1 MLALRLRWAF
11 RDAKSR
17 WVQVAGIALM
27 IAIGTGLFAGLSSFT
42 HWRIISN
49 EESFQLTNMY
59 DIRALLGGDTFLSQ
73 GSLAAIAEGIDGVE
87 AAEERLI
94 SNTQAE
100 VDTADGPVFVRARVI
115 GVDMSDGGPDV
126 NGVEV
131 IAGRSIRETE
141 FGEPVVLI
149 ERNFG
154 VFYDLPEQ
162 GDLRL
167 GGDLSTRY
175 VGLAVSPEY
184 FIVVEEGSFIGQA
197 NLLAVFTSVETAQT
211 LSGRQGLVND
221 LVLSTEPETDLS
233 EVEAA
238 LLARTSERHPGT
250 QLTLMRPEDDASYR
264 ALTQDPEGDQQ
275 IYNVMALVLF
285 GGAAFAAL
293 NFAARMVETQRR
305 EIGTS
310 MALGVNPLAIALRPV
325 LVGVQIAVLG
335 VVFGVGIGLLVG
347 RLMSGVLEG
356 FISLPIFI
364 TPFQTGVFLRV
375 AAIGFLVPILAVT
388 WPVFRATRVRPV
400 EAIRTGHLAAR
411 GGGLAPFISRI
422 PLPGNSLGRMP
433 FRNLL
438 RAPRRT
444 LLTLLALTAVLA
456 ILFGTAGM
464 RDSFLSTLEKG
475 DEELLR
481 GAPDRLTVQLDS
493 YYPVDSPEVDN
504 IVNGGALGVAE
515 PGLTMTAAALPT
527 GETGGLTEGIDL
539 QSAAAALHRIGS
551 DVVEL
556 DVQFID
562 FGSDFWTP
570 SVVEGELSV
579 DRPGILLARK
589 AASDLG
595 VGVGDDV
602 SLIHPMR
609 TGPGAFAAKAST
621 IPVIGIHPHP
631 LRFYAYMDIR
641 HAGLAGLEGVVN
653 TVTGT
658 PANQGDLFAVKR
670 ALFGAPGVTAVQG
683 LSEAFEATAEVFE
696 QVSAVFL
703 IVEIFVLGLVLLIA
717 FNAANIS
724 SDERAR
730 DHATMFAY
738 GVSVRRVIASLAVE
752 GLVLGVLAAM
762 LGIVIGYALLLWMV
776 LVLVP
781 QSYPDMGILLSI
793 NMPVMAAFLAV
804 GAAVVALAP
813 ALTVRKL
820 QRMDIPGT
828 LRVLE

>member
-1 MLALRLRWAF
+1 MLALKLRWAF
-11 RDAKSR
+11 RDAKAR

-49 EESFQLTNMY
+49 EESLRLTNMY
-59 DIRALLGGDTFLSQ
+59 DVRARLSGDGFLPQ
-73 GSLAAIAEGIDGVE
+73 RSLAAIAQGIDGVL
-87 AAEERLI
+87 AVEERLI

-100 VDTADGPVFVRARVI
+100 VDTDDGPVLVRARVI

-131 IAGRSIRETE
+131 IAGRGIRETE

-154 VFYDLPEQ
+154 VYYELPEQ

-167 GGDLSTRY
+167 GGDVSTRY
-175 VGLAVSPEY
+175 VGQAVSPEY

-197 NLLAVFTSVETAQT
+197 NLVAVFTSLETAQQ
-211 LSGRQGLVND
+211 LSGRSGLVND
-221 LVLSTEPETDLS
+221 LVLTAEPGADLS
-233 EVEAA
+233 EIESA
-238 LLARTSERHPGT
+238 LLARTSESHPDT
-250 QLTLMRPEDDASYR
+250 QLTLMRPEDDASYL

-275 IYNVMALVLF
+275 VYNVMALVLF

-310 MALGVNPLAIALRPV
+310 MALGVSPVAIALRPV
-325 LVGVQIAVLG
+325 LVGVQIAILG

-347 RLMSGVLEG
+347 RLMAGVLEG
-356 FISLPIFI
+356 FLSLPIFI
-364 TPFQTGVFLRV
+364 TPFQTGVFLQV
-375 AAIGFLVPILAVT
+375 AAIGFLLPILAVL
-388 WPVFRATRVRPV
+388 WPVFRATRVQPV

-411 GGGLAPFISRI
+411 GGGLAPFINRI
-422 PLPGNSLGRMP
+422 PLPGSSLGRMP

-456 ILFGTAGM
+456 ILFGIAGM

-481 GAPDRLTVQLDS
+481 GAPDRLTVQLDA
-493 YYPVDSPEVDN
+493 YYPVESPQVSN

-515 PGLTMTAAALPT
+515 HGLTMAAAGLPQRAIGGS
-527 GETGGLTEGIDL
+527 GETMDL
-539 QSAAAALHRIGS
+539 ENAAETLHRFGS
-551 DVVEL
+551 DAVEL
-556 DVQFID
+556 SVQFID
-562 FGSDFWTP
+562 FESHFWTP
-570 SVVEGELSV
+570 SVVEGELSF
-579 DRPGILLARK
+579 DEPGIVLARK

-595 VGVGDDV
+595 VDVGDEIG
-602 SLIHPMR
+602 LIHPRR

-621 IPVIGIHPHP
+621 LPIVAIHPHP

-641 HAGLAGLEGVVN
+641 HAGLAGLEGAAN
-653 TVTGT
+653 TIAGT
-658 PANQGDLFAVKR
+658 PANQSDLFDVKR
-670 ALFGAPGVTAVQG
+670 ALFENPGVTAVQG
-683 LSEAFEATAEVFE
+683 LSEAFEATAELFE

-703 IVEIFVLGLVLLIA
+703 IMEIFVLGLVLLIA
-717 FNAANIS
+717 FNAANIN

-730 DHATMFAY
+730 DHATMFAF
-738 GVSVRRVIASLAVE
+738 GVSVRRVVGSLAME
-752 GLVLGVLAAM
+752 GLVLGVLAAV
-762 LGIVIGYALLLWMV
+762 LGVVFGYALLLWMV

-781 QSYPDMGILLSI
+781 ASYPEMGVLLSI
-793 NMPVMAAFLAV
+793 NIPAMTGFLAA

-813 ALTVRKL
+813 TLTVRKL
-820 QRMDIPGT
+820 RRMDIPGT

>member
-1 MLALRLRWAF
+1 MSALTLRWAF
-11 RDAKSR
+11 RDAKAR

-49 EESFQLTNMY
+49 EESLQLTNMY
-59 DIRALLGGDTFLSQ
+59 DVRARLSEGAFLPQ
-73 GSLAAIAEGIDGVE
+73 NSLAAIAEDVDGVE
-87 AAEERLI
+87 AVEERLI
-94 SNTQAE
+94 AGTQAE
-100 VDTADGPVFVRARVI
+100 VETDDGPVLVRARTI
-115 GVDMSDGGPDV
+115 GVDMSDGGPHV

-131 IAGRSIRETE
+131 IAGRGISEAE

-154 VFYDLPEQ
+154 VYYDLPEQ
-162 GDLRL
+162 GQLRL
-167 GGDLSTRY
+167 GGDVSTRY
-175 VGLAVSPEY
+175 VGQAVSPEY

-197 NLLAVFTSVETAQT
+197 NLVAVFTSLETAQD
-211 LSGRQGLVND
+211 LSGRPGLVND
-221 LVLSTEPETDLS
+221 LVLTAAPGADLS
-233 EVEAA
+233 AIETA
-238 LLARTSERHPGT
+238 LLARTAERHPGT
-250 QLTLMRPEDDASYR
+250 QLTLMRPVDDASYL

-305 EIGTS
+305 EIGTA
-310 MALGVNPLAIALRPV
+310 MALGVNPVTIALRPV

-347 RLMSGVLEG
+347 RLLAGTLEA
-356 FISLPIFI
+356 FLQLPVFI
-364 TPFQTGVFLRV
+364 TPFQTEVFLRV
-375 AAIGFLVPILAVT
+375 AAIGFFLPIVAVL
-388 WPVFRATRVRPV
+388 WPVFRATRVKPV
-400 EAIRTGHLAAR
+400 EAIKTGHLAVR
-411 GGGLAPFISRI
+411 GGGLAPFVSRI
-422 PLPGNSLGRMP
+422 PLPGGSLGRMP

-456 ILFGTAGM
+456 ILFGIAGM
-464 RDSFLSTLEKG
+464 RDSFLSTLEQG
-475 DEELLR
+475 DQELLR
-481 GAPDRLTVQLDS
+481 GAPDRLTVRLDS
-493 YYPVDSPEVDN
+493 YYAVDSAEVDN
-504 IVNGGALGVAE
+504 IVSGGALGVAE
-515 PGLTMTAAALPT
+515 PGLTLAAAALPQ
-527 GETGGLTEGIDL
+527 GAIAGSGGAMDV
-539 QSAAAALHRIGS
+539 QSAAETLHS
-551 DVVEL
+551 FADDAVEL
-556 DVQFID
+556 NVQFID
-562 FGSDFWTP
+562 FESDFWTP
-570 SVVEGELSV
+570 SVVEGALSV
-579 DRPGILLARK
+579 AEPGVVLARK

-595 VGVGDDV
+595 VGVGDEIG
-602 SLIHPMR
+602 LIHPIR

-621 IPVIGIHPHP
+621 LPVIGIHPHP
-631 LRFYAYMDIR
+631 LRFYAYMDAR
-641 HAGLAGLEGVVN
+641 HAGLAGLEGAVN

-658 PANQGDLFAVKR
+658 PADQSDLFDVKR
-670 ALFGAPGVTAVQG
+670 ALFGDPGVTAVQG
-683 LSEAFEATAEVFE
+683 LSEAFEATAELFE

-703 IVEIFVLGLVLLIA
+703 IIQLFVLGLVLLIA
-717 FNAANIS
+717 FNAANIN

-738 GVSVRRVIASLAVE
+738 GVSVRKVLGSLATE
-752 GLVLGVLAAM
+752 GLVLGVLAAV
-762 LGIVIGYALLLWMV
+762 LGVVFGYALLLWMV

-781 QSYPDMGILLSI
+781 QSYPDMGVLLSI
-793 NMPVMAAFLAV
+793 NVPVMAGFLAA

-820 QRMDIPGT
+820 RRMDIPGT

>member
-1 MLALRLRWAF
+1 MLALKLRWAF
-11 RDAKSR
+11 RDAKAR

-49 EESFQLTNMY
+49 EESLRLTNMY
-59 DIRALLGGDTFLSQ
+59 DVRARLGGDGFLPQ
-73 GSLAAIAEGIDGVE
+73 GSLAAIAQGIDGVQ
-87 AAEERLI
+87 AVEERLI
-94 SNTQAE
+94 SATQAE
-100 VDTADGPVFVRARVI
+100 VDTSDGPVLVRARVI
-115 GVDMSDGGPDV
+115 GVDMSHGGPDV

-131 IAGRSIRETE
+131 IAGRDIRETE

-154 VFYDLPEQ
+154 VYYGLPEE

-167 GGDLSTRY
+167 GGDVSTRY
-175 VGLAVSPEY
+175 VGQAVSPEY
-184 FIVVEEGSFIGQA
+184 FIVVDEGSFVGQA
-197 NLLAVFTSVETAQT
+197 NLVAVFTSLETAQD
-211 LSGRQGLVND
+211 LSRRTGMVND
-221 LVLSTEPETDLS
+221 LVLTTEPGADVS

-238 LLARTSERHPGT
+238 LLARTSERHPNT
-250 QLTLMRPEDDASYR
+250 QLTLMRPEDDASYL

-275 IYNVMALVLF
+275 VYNVMALVLF

-310 MALGVNPLAIALRPV
+310 MALGVSPVAIALRPV
-325 LVGVQIAVLG
+325 LVGVQIAILG
-335 VVFGVGIGLLVG
+335 VVFGVGIGMLVG
-347 RLMSGVLEG
+347 RLLSGVLEG

-364 TPFQTGVFLRV
+364 TPFQTGVFLQV
-375 AAIGFLVPILAVT
+375 AAIGFLLPILAVL
-388 WPVFRATRVRPV
+388 WPVFRATRVQPV

-422 PLPGNSLGRMP
+422 PLPGSSLGRMP

-444 LLTLLALTAVLA
+444 MLTLLALTAVLA
-456 ILFGTAGM
+456 ILFGIAGM
-464 RDSFLSTLEKG
+464 RDSFLATLEKG

-481 GAPDRLTVQLDS
+481 GAPDRLTVQLDA
-493 YYPVDSPEVDN
+493 YYPVDSPQVSN

-515 PGLTMTAAALPT
+515 HGLTMAAAALPQRAIGGP
-527 GETGGLTEGIDL
+527 GESMDL
-539 QSAAAALHRIGS
+539 QDAAETLHRFGS
-551 DVVEL
+551 DAVEL
-556 DVQFID
+556 NVQFID
-562 FGSDFWTP
+562 FESHFWTP
-570 SVVEGELSV
+570 SVVEGELSF
-579 DRPGILLARK
+579 DEPGIVLARK

-595 VGVGDDV
+595 VDVGDEIG
-602 SLIHPMR
+602 LIHPTR

-621 IPVIGIHPHP
+621 LPVVAIHPHP
-631 LRFYAYMDIR
+631 LRFYAYMDLR
-641 HAGLAGLEGVVN
+641 HAGLAGLEGAVN
-653 TVTGT
+653 TITGT
-658 PANQGDLFAVKR
+658 PANEGGLSTVKR
-670 ALFGAPGVTAVQG
+670 ALFEDPGVTAVQG
-683 LSEAFEATAEVFE
+683 LSEAFEATAELFE

-703 IVEIFVLGLVLLIA
+703 IMEIFVLGLVLLIA
-717 FNAANIS
+717 FNAANIN

-738 GVSVRRVIASLAVE
+738 GVSVRRVLGSLAME
-752 GLVLGVLAAM
+752 GLVLGILAAV
-762 LGIVIGYALLLWMV
+762 LGVVFGYALLLWMV
-776 LVLVP
+776 RVLVP
-781 QSYPDMGILLSI
+781 ASYPEMGVLLSI
-793 NMPVMAAFLAV
+793 NIPAMVAFLAA

-820 QRMDIPGT
+820 RRMDIPGT